1 MTSGSMLRGL
11 SRERWKVVERL
22 LDSALDLNPEH
33 RAKFLDEACVD
44 DPALGDEVRS
54 LLAAC
59 DHGTNMFARPAAVA
73 FAPLFGERQP
83 TAPAMLGGRYRIVRE
98 IGRGGMGTVYLAE
111 DPKHGRQVAVKTLHS
126 EIARVIGRERFMREI
141 EIAARLSHPH
151 ILPLH
156 DSGEEPAPGND
167 DDEPLLYFVSPFA
180 AGESLRD
187 RLRREPAISPQDAVR
202 LGREIALALDY
213 AHRRGVVHL
222 DVKPDN
228 ILLQDG
234 HAVITDFGISR
245 AASVTGEHPV
255 VPGATTTPVLG
266 TPSYMSPEQAMGLS
280 DVDGRSDIYSLGCVL
295 YELVT
300 GEQAFQNFNGEDV
313 IRNADAQIAEHAA
326 ALRKKTSSVLAA
338 VIMRAM
344 APSRDDRFATAG
356 SLAAALSGAEREVRR
371 VIRRRI
377 VAGVGLVLAAVAA
390 VAIWS
395 WNRTPALND
404 NLIAVAPFDVATPSL
419 DLWKEGLVDV
429 LSRGFD
435 GAGALRAVPAS
446 VIVHRWQGRAD
457 IESARALAKATGARL
472 VLFGGLLAS
481 GDSVRVTA
489 SLFDV
494 ATGRS
499 IAEIEQRDVEGRM
512 DRISDSLIVTVI
524 REIARER
531 KIDLAH
537 ATSSPT
543 TSLPALKAY
552 LLAEQFY
559 RAALWDSA
567 QFHFEHALQRDST
580 FALAYHRL
588 AAVRRWRDANFVPDS
603 VTYAL
608 MRLPSRYPHGLG
620 PRERL
625 LATIDS
631 LSAETYFAWRTGSPL
646 ARYDA
651 EARELETLFA
661 TLEEGLRQYP
671 NDAELW
677 FLLAEAHSQF
687 DADVVEG
694 EVNDR
699 ATLRLYDR
707 AVALDSTFA
716 PAYVPAISL
725 VSFLDGAP
733 AARRYIDAYLALAP
747 TGPHSEIIRLAGT
760 LLDPSR
766 ASSINVPRLV
776 DTLSA
781 DELCEASKLLRHLP
795 DDSEIAVNI
804 ARALMRRSPS
814 AIAGGHEAMCATVLA
829 VDALQFRGHLRE
841 ALELARSR
849 VPWHIPF
856 VTLSL
861 SNAGMISK
869 DSARAEFKRVLALAP
884 RTRMTRLY
892 HWWATDGDTAAI
904 GTYVRGFQSVE
915 SRPRS
920 PSTEAML
927 KTNVAGGRA
936 YLSLAL
942 GDTAAA
948 LRQFMTSKDSL
959 HECAYENRL
968 TVVELLIATGRY
980 REASERLD
988 RRWPGTS
995 SCGNGYEDAMWTL
1008 ERARARERV
1017 GRRSE
1022 AIDDYK
1028 FIIDVWRHADPELQR
1043 YVREARDAVARLR

>member
-1 MTSGSMLRGL
+1 MLRGL
-11 SRERWKVVERL
+11 SRERWKAVERL
-22 LDSALDLNPEH
+22 LDAALDLDPDQRSE
-33 RAKFLDEACVD
+33 FLADACEGD
-44 DPALGDEVRS
+44 HALGDEVRS

-59 DHGTNMFARPAAVA
+59 ENSSKMFERPAALA
-73 FAPLFGERQP
+73 FAPLLNQRVP
-83 TAPAMLGGRYRIVRE
+83 RRPPSMLGGRYRIVRE

-141 EIAARLSHPH
+141 EIAARLTHPH

-156 DSGEEPAPGND
+156 DSGEEAICGD
-167 DDEPLLYFVSPFA
+167 EEPLLYFVSPFA

-187 RLRREPAISPQDAVR
+187 RLRREPKLSPQDAVR

-234 HAVITDFGISR
+234 HAVIADFGISR
-245 AASVTGEHPV
+245 AASVTGEHPAAVGGV
-255 VPGATTTPVLG
+255 VPVLG
-266 TPSYMSPEQAMGLS
+266 TPSYMSPEQAMGLP
-280 DVDGRSDIYSLGCVL
+280 DVDGRSDVYSLGCVL
-295 YELVT
+295 YELIT
-300 GEQAFQNFNGEDV
+300 GEQAFENLNGEDV
-313 IRNADAQIAEHAA
+313 IRNADARMADHAST
-326 ALRKKTSSVLAA
+326 LRKKVSSVHTA
-338 VIMRAM
+338 VVMRAM

-356 SLAAALSGAEREVRR
+356 ALAAALSGAEREVRHM
-371 VIRRRI
+371 IRRR
-377 VAGVGLVLAAVAA
+377 AGALVGLLVAAVAA
-390 VAIWS
+390 FAF
-395 WNRTPALND
+395 WNWQSTPALDD

-446 VIVHRWQGRAD
+446 VVVHRWQGRAD
-457 IESARALAKATGARL
+457 VQSARELAKATGARL

-481 GDSVRVTA
+481 GDSVRVSA
-489 SLFDV
+489 SLLDV
-494 ATGRS
+494 ATGRP
-499 IAEIEQRDVEGRM
+499 IAEIEQRDADGRM

-524 REIARER
+524 REIARSR

-567 QFHFEHALQRDST
+567 QIHFEHALQRDST

-603 VTYAL
+603 ATYAL

-631 LSAETYFAWRTGSPL
+631 LSAETYFAWRDGSPI
-646 ARYDA
+646 ARYDE
-651 EARELETLFA
+651 EARVLETLFA
-661 TLEEGLRQYP
+661 TLNEGLRQYP

-699 ATLRLYDR
+699 ATLALYDR

-733 AARRYIDAYLALAP
+733 AARRYIDAYLALVP
-747 TGPHSEIIRLAGT
+747 TGPHSQIIRLAGT

-766 ASSINVPRLV
+766 ASSIDVPRLV

-795 DDSEIAVNI
+795 DDSEIAVHI
-804 ARALMRRSPS
+804 ARALARRPYASP
-814 AIAGGHEAMCATVLA
+814 GGDHNAMCATVLA

-841 ALELARSR
+841 AYQLASNR
-849 VPWHIPF
+849 VPWLEPQ
-856 VTLSL
+856 VVLSL
-861 SNAGMISK
+861 SSAGMMSR
-869 DSARAEFKRVLALAP
+869 DSARNEFKKILALAP
-884 RTRMTRLY
+884 RTRMTKLY

-904 GTYVRGFQSVE
+904 GTYVRGFEAVE
-915 SRPRS
+915 HRPRS

-927 KTNVAGGRA
+927 RTNVAGGRA
-936 YLSLAL
+936 YFALAV
-942 GDTAAA
+942 GDTASA
-948 LRQFMTSKDSL
+948 LRQFLTSKDSL
-959 HECAYENRL
+959 HECAFENRL
-968 TVVELLIATGRY
+968 TVVELLIAKGRY
-980 REASERLD
+980 REAAQRLD
-988 RRWPGTS
+988 RRWPGTT
-995 SCGNGYEDAMWTL
+995 SCGNGFDDAMWTL
-1008 ERARARERV
+1008 ERARIHERV
-1017 GRRSE
+1017 GRRDE
-1022 AIDDYK
+1022 AIGDYK
-1028 FIIDVWRHADPELQR
+1028 FLIDIWRHADPELQR
-1043 YVREARDAVARLR
+1043 YVREAREAVTRLR

>member
-22 LDSALDLNPEH
+22 LDAALDLDAEQ
-33 RAKFLDEACVD
+33 RARFLDEACAD

-59 DHGTNMFARPAAVA
+59 DGGAKMFARPAAMA
-73 FAPLFGERQP
+73 FGPLLGTRE
-83 TAPAMLGGRYRIVRE
+83 TKAPAMLGGRYRIVRE

-126 EIARVIGRERFMREI
+126 DIARVIGRERFMREI
-141 EIAARLSHPH
+141 EIAAQLSHPH

-156 DSGEEPAPGND
+156 DSGEEAVPGG

-187 RLRREPAISPQDAVR
+187 RLRREPKLSPQDAVR

-213 AHRRGVVHL
+213 AHRRGIVHL

-245 AASVTGEHPV
+245 AASVTGEHPAAV
-255 VPGATTTPVLG
+255 GTGVLG
-266 TPSYMSPEQAMGLS
+266 TPSYMSPEQARGLP
-280 DVDGRSDIYSLGCVL
+280 DVDGRSDVYSLGCVL
-295 YELVT
+295 YELIT
-300 GEQAFQNFNGEDV
+300 GEQAFQNFNTEDV
-313 IRNADAQIAEHAA
+313 IRNANAQTAEHET
-326 ALRKKTSSVLAA
+326 ALRRKTSSVLAA
-338 VIMRAM
+338 VVMRAM
-344 APSRDDRFATAG
+344 SPSRDDRFTTAG
-356 SLAAALSGAEREVRR
+356 GLAAALGGAEREVRR
-371 VIRRRI
+371 MIRRR
-377 VAGVGLVLAAVAA
+377 VYSAVGALAAA
-390 VAIWS
+390 VGAFAFWS
-395 WNRTPALND
+395 WKSTPALDD

-419 DLWKEGLVDV
+419 ELWKEGLVDV

-446 VIVHRWQGRAD
+446 VVVHRWRGRAD
-457 IESARALAKATGARL
+457 IESARELAKATGARL

-481 GDSVRVTA
+481 GDSVRVSA

-494 ATGRS
+494 ATGKAL
-499 IAEIEQRDVEGRM
+499 AEIEQRDVEGRM
-512 DRISDSLIVTVI
+512 DRISDSLIVAVI

-531 KIDLAH
+531 KTDLAH
-537 ATSSPT
+537 ATVSPT

-559 RAALWDSA
+559 RVALWDSA
-567 QFHFEHALQRDST
+567 QVHFEHALERDST

-603 VTYAL
+603 ATYAL
-608 MRLPSRYPHGLG
+608 MRLPSRYPRGLA

-631 LSAETYFAWRTGSPL
+631 LSAETYFAWRSGSPL
-646 ARYDA
+646 SRYDA
-651 EARELETLFA
+651 EERELETLFA
-661 TLEEGLRQYP
+661 TLNEGLRQYP

-699 ATLRLYDR
+699 ATLALYDR
-707 AVALDSTFA
+707 AMALDSTFA

-733 AARRYIDAYLALAP
+733 AARRYINAYLALAP
-747 TGPHSEIIRLAGT
+747 TGPRSQIIRLAGT

-766 ASSINVPRLV
+766 ASAMDVPKLV

-804 ARALMRRSPS
+804 ARALARRPLP
-814 AIAGGHEAMCATVLA
+814 ATTGGHDAMCATVLA

-841 ALELARSR
+841 AYQLATSR
-849 VPWHIPF
+849 VPWHVPF

-861 SNAGMISK
+861 SSAGMISN
-869 DSARAEFKRVLALAP
+869 DSARAEFRKVLALAP
-884 RTRMTRLY
+884 GTRMTRLY

-904 GTYVRGFQSVE
+904 ATYVRGFERVE
-915 SRPRS
+915 NRPRS
-920 PSTEAML
+920 PSTAAML
-927 KTNVAGGRA
+927 RTNVAGGYA
-936 YLSLAL
+936 YLALAV
-942 GDTAAA
+942 GDTARA
-948 LRQFMTSKDSL
+948 LHQFLTSKDTL
-959 HECAYENRL
+959 HECAFENRL
-968 TVVELLIATGRY
+968 TVAELLIATGRY
-980 REASERLD
+980 REASERLE

-1008 ERARARERV
+1008 ERARVRERL
-1017 GRRSE
+1017 GRRGE
-1022 AIDDYK
+1022 AAEDYK

-1043 YVREARDAVARLR
+1043 YVREAREALARLR

>member
-22 LDSALDLNPEH
+22 LDAALDLDPAQ
-33 RAKFLDEACVD
+33 RVRFLDEACVD
-44 DPALGDEVRS
+44 DPALAEAVRS
-54 LLAAC
+54 LLSAC
-59 DHGTNMFARPAAVA
+59 DNGAKLFERPAAIA
-73 FAPLFGERQP
+73 FAPLLAKREAK
-83 TAPAMLGGRYRIVRE
+83 APAMLGGRYRIVRE

-111 DPKHGRQVAVKTLHS
+111 DPKHGRQVAVKALHS
-126 EIARVIGRERFMREI
+126 DIARVIGRERFMREI

-156 DSGEEPAPGND
+156 DSGEEAMPGAD
-167 DDEPLLYFVSPFA
+167 EEPLLYFVSPFA

-187 RLRREPAISPQDAVR
+187 RLRREPKLSPQDAVR

-245 AASVTGEHPV
+245 AASVTGEHSAFAPT
-255 VPGATTTPVLG
+255 GVLG
-266 TPSYMSPEQAMGLS
+266 TPSYMSPEQAMGLH
-280 DVDGRSDIYSLGCVL
+280 DVDGRSDVYSLGCVL
-295 YELVT
+295 YELIT
-300 GEQAFQNFNGEDV
+300 GEQAFQNFSAEDV
-313 IRNADAQIAEHAA
+313 IRNAGQQAAEHDA
-326 ALRKKTSSVLAA
+326 ALRRKTSSVLAA
-338 VIMRAM
+338 VVMRALS
-344 APSRDDRFATAG
+344 PSRDDRFASAG
-356 SLAAALSGAEREVRR
+356 ALAAALSGAEREVRR
-371 VIRRRI
+371 IIRRRI
-377 VAGVGLVLAAVAA
+377 YTGVGLLAAAVAA
-390 VAIWS
+390 FAFWS
-395 WNRTPALND
+395 WKRTPALDD

-446 VIVHRWQGRAD
+446 VVVHRWQGRAD

-481 GDSVRVTA
+481 GDSVRVSA

-494 ATGRS
+494 ATGKAL
-499 IAEIEQRDVEGRM
+499 AEIEQRDVEGRM
-512 DRISDSLIVTVI
+512 DRISDSLVVTVI

-537 ATSSPT
+537 ATASPT

-567 QFHFEHALQRDST
+567 QVHFEHALQRDST

-631 LSAETYFAWRTGSPL
+631 LSAETYFAWRTGSPI

-651 EARELETLFA
+651 EAKELETLFA

-687 DADVVEG
+687 DADVVQG

-699 ATLRLYDR
+699 ATLALYDR

-733 AARRYIDAYLALAP
+733 AARRYINAYLSLAP
-747 TGPHSEIIRLAGT
+747 TGPHSQIIRLAGA
-760 LLDPSR
+760 LLDPAS
-766 ASSINVPRLV
+766 ASSMDVPRLV

-781 DELCEASKLLRHLP
+781 NGLCEASKLLRHLP
-795 DDSEIAVNI
+795 DDAEIAVNI
-804 ARALMRRSPS
+804 SRSLARRPLP
-814 AIAGGHEAMCATVLA
+814 GPTDGHEAMCATVLA

-841 ALELARSR
+841 AYALASSR

-861 SNAGMISK
+861 SNAGIISK
-869 DSARAEFKRVLALAP
+869 DVARAEFKRVLALAP

-892 HWWATDGDTAAI
+892 HWWASDGDTAAI
-904 GTYVRGFQSVE
+904 ATYLRGFESV
-915 SRPRS
+915 RNLPRS

-927 KTNVAGGRA
+927 RTNIAGGRA

-942 GDTAAA
+942 RDTASA
-948 LRQFMTSKDSL
+948 LRQFLTSKDSL
-959 HECAYENRL
+959 HECAFENRL
-968 TVVELLIATGRY
+968 TVVELLIAAGRT
-980 REASERLD
+980 REASERLE

-995 SCGNGYEDAMWTL
+995 SCGSSYDDVLWTL
-1008 ERARARERV
+1008 ERARVRELL
-1017 GRRSE
+1017 GRRGE
-1022 AIDDYK
+1022 AAEDYR
-1028 FIIDVWRHADPELQR
+1028 FIIDVWRHADPELQH
-1043 YVREARDAVARLR
+1043 YVREAREALTRLR

>member
-1 MTSGSMLRGL
+1 MSSGSVLRGL

-22 LDSALDLNPEH
+22 LDTALDLDPGQ
-33 RAKFLDEACVD
+33 RSAFLDDACGD
-44 DPALGDEVRS
+44 DVALADEVRS

-59 DHGTNMFARPAAVA
+59 ENSTKMFERPAAVA
-73 FAPLFGERQP
+73 VAPLLGDREA
-83 TAPAMLGGRYRIVRE
+83 TTPALLGGRYRIVRE

-111 DPKHGRQVAVKTLHS
+111 DPKHGRQVAVKTLHP
-126 EIARVIGRERFMREI
+126 EIARVIGRKRFMREI

-156 DSGEEPAPGND
+156 DSGEESVES
-167 DDEPLLYFVSPFA
+167 DEDPLLYFVSPFA

-187 RLRREPAISPQDAVR
+187 RLRREPKLSPQDTVR

-228 ILLQDG
+228 ILLQDD
-234 HAVITDFGISR
+234 HAVIADFGISR
-245 AASVTGEHPV
+245 ALSATGEHPAAIG
-255 VPGATTTPVLG
+255 GAIPVLG
-266 TPSYMSPEQAMGLS
+266 TPSYMSPEQAMGMP

-295 YELVT
+295 YELIT
-300 GEQAFQNFNGEDV
+300 GEQAFQNFTTEDV
-313 IRNADAQIAEHAA
+313 VRNAESERARHEA
-326 ALRKKTSSVLAA
+326 ALKKKVSSVLAA
-338 VIMRAM
+338 VVMRAM
-344 APSRDDRFATAG
+344 TPSPEDRFRTAG

-371 VIRRRI
+371 MIRRRAA
-377 VAGVGLVLAAVAA
+377 VGAGILVAA
-390 VAIWS
+390 VGAFAF
-395 WNRTPALND
+395 WNWTSTPPLDD

-446 VIVHRWQGRAD
+446 VVVHRWQGRAD
-457 IESARALAKATGARL
+457 IQSARALAKATGARL

-481 GDSVRVTA
+481 GDSVRVSA
-489 SLFDV
+489 SLVDV
-494 ATGRS
+494 ATGRPV
-499 IAEIEQRDVEGRM
+499 AEIEQRDSEGRM

-524 REIARER
+524 REIARAR

-559 RAALWDSA
+559 RAAMWDSA
-567 QFHFEHALQRDST
+567 QLHFEHALQRDTT

-588 AAVRRWRDANFVPDS
+588 AAVRRWRDANFLPDS

-625 LATIDS
+625 LATVDS
-631 LSAETYFAWRTGSPL
+631 LSAETYFAWRNGSPL
-646 ARYDA
+646 ARYDE
-651 EARELETLFA
+651 EARVLETLFA
-661 TLEEGLRQYP
+661 TLNEGLRQYP

-694 EVNDR
+694 EVDDR
-699 ATLRLYDR
+699 ATLTLYDR

-733 AARRYIDAYLALAP
+733 AARRYIDAYLSLAP
-747 TGPHSEIIRLAGT
+747 TGLHSEIIRLAGT
-760 LLDPSR
+760 MLDPSR
-766 ASSINVPRLV
+766 AASLDVPRLV

-795 DDSEIAVNI
+795 DEAEIAVNI
-804 ARALMRRSPS
+804 ARALARRPLPV
-814 AIAGGHEAMCATVLA
+814 AIGRHEAMCATVLA

-841 ALELARSR
+841 AYQLASAR
-849 VPWHIPF
+849 VPWLQPS
-856 VTLSL
+856 VALSL
-861 SNAGMISK
+861 SEARMITR

-884 RTRMTRLY
+884 RSRMTKLY

-904 GTYVRGFQSVE
+904 ALYVRGFESVE
-915 SRPRS
+915 HRPRS

-927 KTNVAGGRA
+927 RTNVAAGRA
-936 YLSLAL
+936 YLALAV
-942 GDTAAA
+942 GDTASA
-948 LRQFMTSKDSL
+948 LRQFLTSKDSL

-980 REASERLD
+980 REAAQRLD
-988 RRWPGTS
+988 RRWPGTT
-995 SCGNGYEDAMWTL
+995 SCGNGFDDAMWTL
-1008 ERARARERV
+1008 ERARVHERV
-1017 GRRSE
+1017 GRRAE
-1022 AIDDYK
+1022 AAVDYK
-1028 FIIDVWRHADPELQR
+1028 FIIDIWRHADPELQP
-1043 YVREARDAVARLR
+1043 YVREAREALARLR

>member
-22 LDSALDLNPEH
+22 LDAVLDLDPEQ
-33 RAKFLDEACVD
+33 RVRFLEEACAD
-44 DPALGDEVRS
+44 DPALGEEVRA
-54 LLAAC
+54 LLSAC
-59 DHGTNMFARPAAVA
+59 DNGAKMFERPAAIA
-73 FAPLFGERQP
+73 FAPLLGKREAK
-83 TAPAMLGGRYRIVRE
+83 APAMLGGRYRIVRE

-111 DPKHGRQVAVKTLHS
+111 DPKHGRQVAVKALHS
-126 EIARVIGRERFMREI
+126 DIARVIGRERFMREI

-156 DSGEEPAPGND
+156 DSGEEAMPGA

-187 RLRREPAISPQDAVR
+187 RLRREPKLSPQDAVR

-245 AASVTGEHPV
+245 AASVTGEHSASA
-255 VPGATTTPVLG
+255 GTGVLG
-266 TPSYMSPEQAMGLS
+266 TPSYMSPEQAMGLH
-280 DVDGRSDIYSLGCVL
+280 DVDGRSDVYSLGCVL
-295 YELVT
+295 YELIT
-300 GEQAFQNFNGEDV
+300 GEQAFQNFSAEDV
-313 IRNADAQIAEHAA
+313 IRNAGQQTAEHDA
-326 ALRKKTSSVLAA
+326 ALRRKTSSVLAA
-338 VIMRAM
+338 VVMRALS
-344 APSRDDRFATAG
+344 PSRDDRFASAG
-356 SLAAALSGAEREVRR
+356 ALAAALSGAEREVRR
-371 VIRRRI
+371 IIRRRI
-377 VAGVGLVLAAVAA
+377 YMGVGVLTAAVAA
-390 VAIWS
+390 VAFWS
-395 WNRTPALND
+395 WKSTPALDD

-446 VIVHRWQGRAD
+446 VVVHRWRGRAD

-481 GDSVRVTA
+481 GDSVRVSA

-494 ATGRS
+494 ATGKAL
-499 IAEIEQRDVEGRM
+499 AEIEQRDVEGRM
-512 DRISDSLIVTVI
+512 DRISDSLVVTVI

-537 ATSSPT
+537 ATASPT

-567 QFHFEHALQRDST
+567 QVHFEHALQRDST

-603 VTYAL
+603 LTYAL
-608 MRLPSRYPHGLG
+608 MRLPSHYPHGLG

-631 LSAETYFAWRTGSPL
+631 LSAETYFAWRTGSPI

-651 EARELETLFA
+651 EAKELETLFA

-694 EVNDR
+694 EVNDH
-699 ATLRLYDR
+699 ATLALYDR

-725 VSFLDGAP
+725 VAFLDGAP
-733 AARRYIDAYLALAP
+733 AARRYINAYLSLAP
-747 TGPHSEIIRLAGT
+747 TGPHSQIIRLAGA
-760 LLDPSR
+760 LLDPAR
-766 ASSINVPRLV
+766 ASSMDVPRLV

-795 DDSEIAVNI
+795 DDAEIAVNI
-804 ARALMRRSPS
+804 SRSLARRPSPG
-814 AIAGGHEAMCATVLA
+814 ATDGHEAMCATVFA

-841 ALELARSR
+841 AYALASSR

-861 SNAGMISK
+861 SNAGIISR

-904 GTYVRGFQSVE
+904 GTYLRGFESVQHL
-915 SRPRS
+915 PRS

-927 KTNVAGGRA
+927 RTNIAGGRA

-942 GDTAAA
+942 GDTASA
-948 LRQFMTSKDSL
+948 LRQFLTSKDSL
-959 HECAYENRL
+959 HECAFENRL
-968 TVVELLIATGRY
+968 TVVELLIATGRI
-980 REASERLD
+980 REASERLE

-995 SCGNGYEDAMWTL
+995 SCGSSYDDVIWTL
-1008 ERARARERV
+1008 ERARVRERL

-1022 AIDDYK
+1022 AAEDYR
-1028 FIIDVWRHADPELQR
+1028 FVIDVWRHADPELQR
-1043 YVREARDAVARLR
+1043 YVREAREALARMH

>member
-1 MTSGSMLRGL
+1 MTSGRRLRGL
-11 SRERWKVVERL
+11 SRERWKIVERL
-22 LDSALDLNPEH
+22 LDSALDLDAGQ

-59 DHGTNMFARPAAVA
+59 DGGARMFERPAVVA
-73 FAPLFGERQP
+73 FAPLLRKP
-83 TAPAMLGGRYRIVRE
+83 RAAAPAMLGGRYRIVRE
-98 IGRGGMGTVYLAE
+98 IGRGGMGTVYLAD

-126 EIARVIGRERFMREI
+126 DVARVIGRERFMREI
-141 EIAARLSHPH
+141 EIAAQLSHPH

-156 DSGEEPAPGND
+156 DSGEEAVAGG

-180 AGESLRD
+180 AGGESLRD
-187 RLRREPAISPQDAVR
+187 RLRREPKLSPQDAVR

-245 AASVTGEHPV
+245 AATANGDDPAADR
-255 VPGATTTPVLG
+255 PTAPVLG

-280 DVDGRSDIYSLGCVL
+280 DVDGRSDVYSLGCVL
-295 YELVT
+295 YELIT
-300 GEQAFQNFNGEDV
+300 GAQAFENYNAEDV
-313 IRNADAQIAEHAA
+313 IRSAEERMAEHEAE
-326 ALRKKTSSVLAA
+326 LRKKTTRVLAA
-338 VIMRAM
+338 VVMRAM
-344 APSRDDRFATAG
+344 SPSRDNRFGTAG
-356 SLAAALSGAEREVRR
+356 ALAAALSGAEREVRR

-377 VAGVGLVLAAVAA
+377 YTGIAVLAAAGAA
-390 VAIWS
+390 FAF
-395 WNRTPALND
+395 WNWKRTPSLDD

-446 VIVHRWQGRAD
+446 VVVHRWHGRAD
-457 IESARALAKATGARL
+457 IESARELAKATGARL
-472 VLFGGLLAS
+472 VLFGGLLES
-481 GDSVRVTA
+481 GDSVRV
-489 SLFDV
+489 SVKLVDV
-494 ATGRS
+494 ATGKPL
-499 IAEIEQRDVEGRM
+499 AEIEQRDAEGRM

-537 ATSSPT
+537 ATASPT

-567 QFHFEHALQRDST
+567 QVHFEHALQRDST

-608 MRLPSRYPHGLG
+608 MRLPSRYPRGLG

-631 LSAETYFAWRTGSPL
+631 LSAETYFAWRTGSPIG
-646 ARYDA
+646 RYDA

-661 TLEEGLRQYP
+661 TLDEGLRQYP

-699 ATLRLYDR
+699 ATLALYDR

-766 ASSINVPRLV
+766 ASSIDVPRLV

-804 ARALMRRSPS
+804 ARALARRPSP
-814 AIAGGHEAMCATVLA
+814 AIIDGHEAMCATVLA

-841 ALELARSR
+841 AYALATSR
-849 VPWHIPF
+849 VPWQVPF

-869 DSARAEFKRVLALAP
+869 DSARAEFRRVLALAP
-884 RTRMTRLY
+884 RSRMTRLY

-904 GTYVRGFQSVE
+904 GTYVRGFERVE
-915 SRPRS
+915 NRPRS

-927 KTNVAGGRA
+927 RTNVAGGRA
-936 YLSLAL
+936 YLALAV
-942 GDTAAA
+942 GDTANA
-948 LRQFMTSKDSL
+948 LRQFLTSKDSL

-980 REASERLD
+980 REASERLE

-1008 ERARARERV
+1008 ERARVRERV
-1017 GRRSE
+1017 GRRRE
-1022 AIDDYK
+1022 AAEDYR
-1028 FIIDVWRHADPELQR
+1028 FVADVWRHADPELQS
-1043 YVREARDAVARLR
+1043 YVREAREALTRLR